1 MPVTRGHRRSK
12 REVLGG
18 GTRIS
23 SAGQRETQPELGVIV
38 GWASLY
44 DQPEVP
50 GGRSVLAGVELRPGK
65 RLQYAPGPR
74 LGSRGPLEQLRGRR
88 RTAPAEQ
95 VQAALVELMGV
106 GTVGSHRVGV
116 GSIL

>member
-1 MPVTRGHRRSK
+1 MPLMRGHGRRE

-18 GTRIS
+18 GARI
-23 SAGQRETQPELGVIV
+23 AGAGKREAQPELGIV
-38 GWASLY
+38 VAWASLY

-65 RLQYAPGPR
+65 RFQYAPGPR
-74 LGSRGPLEQLRGRR
+74 LGSGGPLEQLRGRR
-88 RTAPAEQ
+88 RTAAAEQ

-106 GTVGSHRVGV
+106 GTVGSHQV

>member
-1 MPVTRGHRRSK
+1 MPLTGAHCRSE
-12 REVLGG
+12 REVLGCG
-18 GTRIS
+18 PWIPG
-23 SAGQRETQPELGVIV
+23 AGQRETQPELGVVV

-74 LGSRGPLEQLRGRR
+74 LGSGGPLEQLRGRR

-95 VQAALVELMGV
+95 VQAALVELMDV